1 LTYIVIDRDSTKGGS
16 MIGLDW
22 MDQLLDGSITGLID
36 RFVSGY
42 LDDQMDGWLNGRIYD
57 CMDGWINGWFD
68 D

>member
-42 LDDQMDGWLNGRIYD
+42 LDDQMDG
-57 CMDGWINGWFD
+57 
-68 D
+68 